1 MLAAVL
7 GTALLAPRT
16 NAQSP
21 APKQIPQVLHVAA
34 AADLQPVMPT
44 LAEEY
49 ERATGVK
56 IVTSFGS
63 SATLTQQLENGA
75 PFDLFL
81 SADRAHPEQLVAA
94 RLTASPEPV
103 PYAHGVLVLW
113 ARKDSPAQPLSLDSL
128 TTDKVQRLAVA
139 NELHAPYGLA
149 AMTELRAL
157 HLDDKLKPKLVVAEN
172 IAQTAEFA
180 ASGNAQA
187 GLISLTI
194 ASSPK
199 FRDLGSYVLL
209 PVHYA
214 PLIQCAVVMKSA
226 KDPDLAKAFVTWLTS
241 PTIQHHLKDFG
252 LEPAIP

>member
-1 MLAAVL
+1 MLTAVL
-7 GTALLAPRT
+7 GAIFSDAPLTAQVA
-16 NAQSP
+16 
-21 APKQIPQVLHVAA
+21 APKGVLHVAA
-34 AADLQPVMPT
+34 AADLQPVLPA

-49 ERATGVK
+49 ERASGIK
-56 IVTSFGS
+56 IVPSFGS
-63 SATLTQQLENGA
+63 SATLTQQLESGA
-75 PFDLFL
+75 PFDVFL

-94 RLTASPEPV
+94 SLTTSPQPV

-113 ARKDSPAQPLSLDSL
+113 ARKDSPAQPLSLTSL
-128 TTDKVQRLAVA
+128 TRDKVSRIAVA

-157 HLDDKLKPKLVVAEN
+157 KLDDKLKPKLVVAEN

-199 FRDLGSYVLL
+199 FRELGTFVPL
-209 PVHYA
+209 PVLYA
-214 PLIQCAVVMKSA
+214 PLIQCAVVMRSA
-226 KDPDLAKAFVTWLTS
+226 KDPDVAKAFVAWLTS
-241 PTIQHHLKDFG
+241 PAIQHRLKDFG